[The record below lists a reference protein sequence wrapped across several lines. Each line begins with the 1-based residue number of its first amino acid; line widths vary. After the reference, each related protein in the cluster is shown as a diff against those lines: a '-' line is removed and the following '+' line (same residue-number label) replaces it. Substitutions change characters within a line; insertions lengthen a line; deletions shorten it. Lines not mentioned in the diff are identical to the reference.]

1 MFNSNC
7 SPGLDRLRTIKFY
20 KSVYL
25 RDSSGGYSHCPR
37 VVFRLC
43 LLLWTK
49 ARAEIDEGLLEGG
62 RGRGRER
69 TGIHRRGPNMTAGC
83 RAMDQ
88 RQIKQTVPRKD

>member
-20 KSVYL
+20 KSMCL
-25 RDSSGGYSHCPR
+25 RDSSGGCSHVPH

-43 LLLWTK
+43 LLLLAE
-49 ARAEIDEGLLEGG
+49 ARAETDEGVREGKKG
-62 RGRGRER
+62 S
-69 TGIHRRGPNMTAGC
+69 GIHRRGLNTTAEC

-88 RQIKQTVPRKD
+88 WQIKQTVPQKD

>member
-20 KSVYL
+20 KSGCL
-25 RDSSGGYSHCPR
+25 RDSSGGYSHCPC

-43 LLLWTK
+43 LLLWTE
-49 ARAEIDEGLLEGG
+49 ARAETDEGLLEGG
-62 RGRGRER
+62 RGRQR
-69 TGIHRRGPNMTAGC
+69 TGIHRRGPNVTAWC

-88 RQIKQTVPRKD
+88 WQIKQTVPQKD